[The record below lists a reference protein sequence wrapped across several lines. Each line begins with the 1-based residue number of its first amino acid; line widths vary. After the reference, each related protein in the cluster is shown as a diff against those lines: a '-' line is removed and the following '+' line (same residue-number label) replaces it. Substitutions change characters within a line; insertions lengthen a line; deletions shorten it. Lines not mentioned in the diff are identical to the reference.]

1 MGLWGSFLRF
11 WPAVQGAR
19 GVYERKGGAM
29 SHMIESAKALM
40 PELSA
45 MRRDFHEYP
54 ETSLHEEETSKK
66 VAGYLREM
74 GCDEVIE
81 NVGGYGVIGVIK
93 GAGAGGTVALR
104 ADMDALQIQEM
115 NDVEYKSRNDGVMHA
130 CGHDNHMTGLLGAAK
145 LLLGRRAE
153 INGTVKLVFQPAE
166 EMSPVGGSRGM
177 LDSGYLDDVAAIYG
191 LHVWPDLPH
200 GTVGIKSG
208 PLMAATDHFTI
219 TIHGKTAHGAKP
231 DQGIDAVVLGSQFVM
246 AAQSIVSRK
255 VNPLDNAVVTFGV
268 FNAGTRYNIIAGE
281 CVLDGTVRTLN
292 EDIRN
297 MIEDTMRK
305 LLDALCLQS
314 GATADIVYGRGY
326 PAVVNHEEDAAL
338 IRQTAVSLFGEEQ
351 VEDVK
356 LPAMPAEDFSFYLKK
371 KQGAFV
377 WLGTAREGQEV
388 WPLHN
393 SRFDVDEDI
402 LWRGAALLAQTAID
416 YLKRA

>member
-1 MGLWGSFLRF
+1 MN
-11 WPAVQGAR
+11 
-19 GVYERKGGAM
+19 
-29 SHMIESAKALM
+29 HMTESAKELM
-40 PELSA
+40 PKLSKI
-45 MRRDFHEYP
+45 RRDFHEYP
-54 ETSLHEEETSKK
+54 EVSGQEKETAGK
-66 VAGYLREM
+66 VASYLRDM

-81 NVGGYGVIGVIK
+81 QVGGYGVVGIIRGKKEGGVV
-93 GAGAGGTVALR
+93 GLR

-145 LLLGRRAE
+145 LLAARREE
-153 INGTVKLVFQPAE
+153 ICGTVKLIFQPAE
-166 EMSPVGGSRGM
+166 ELSPVGGSRAM
-177 LDSGYLDDVAAIYG
+177 LQSGRLDDVEAVYG

-200 GTVGIKSG
+200 GKIGVKAG

-246 AAQSIVSRK
+246 AAQSIVSRR
-255 VNPLDNAVVTFGV
+255 VNPLDNAVVTFGI
-268 FNAGTRYNIIAGE
+268 FQAGTRYNIIAGE

-292 EDIRN
+292 EDTRD
-297 MIEDTMRK
+297 MIEEALRK
-305 LLDALCLQS
+305 QLDALCLQS

-326 PAVVNHEEDAAL
+326 PALINHEADAAR
-338 IRQTAVSLFGEEQ
+338 IRRTAVSLFGEEC

-356 LPAMPAEDFSFYLKK
+356 LPAMPAEDFSYYLKEK
-371 KQGAFV
+371 KGAFV
-377 WLGTAREGQEV
+377 WLGTAKEGQEA

-416 YLKRA
+416 YLAGK